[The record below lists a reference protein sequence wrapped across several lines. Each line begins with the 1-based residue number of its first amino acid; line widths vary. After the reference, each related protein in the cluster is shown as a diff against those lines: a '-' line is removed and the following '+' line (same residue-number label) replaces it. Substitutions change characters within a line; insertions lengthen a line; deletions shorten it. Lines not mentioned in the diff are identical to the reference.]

1 MCIRDRS
8 TGKARQVLRR
18 KNKAVVIE
26 RTLPDFPGKVNSFK
40 EDNDVKSGVLFLFG
54 GEEYDPKQQRIV
66 PDLGER
72 FTTADCSVLDNDE
85 IEDFIKKTCKV
96 IKVHNQ
102 NQEIPSM
109 FGISFISYPESIGRP
124 NADFARVHIS
134 SDHSCDVICI
144 ADGIGWGKA
153 SSAAAEAACNS
164 FIKLSQ
170 AWLKT
175 QLYNDIDFK
184 DLISFLFS
192 TPSRISA
199 ELVGD
204 LKGTQEMFDIG
215 TSSIA
220 GGLLFRV
227 NISRTPHSVIRK
239 FLCQRKIRDT
249 KETNKPKRPKQ
260 KKDNESQT
268 QDDGDRKA
276 FKRVDF
282 LQVLPLELLVKIF
295 NSVTDIN
302 TFMGL
307 RLVCKM
313 SMEVLNQI
321 PIPPLVLYT
330 AVCLGGDRIFA
341 VTKEG
346 RAEEITR
353 FRWAGDDSYAGRVGP
368 YTADGDFDER
378 TLEVVW
384 HCFFPGDFLLLL
396 TDGIY
401 NNLWKHVPK
410 SSENTFK
417 RRILRGLQRL
427 IDKLPRPLTPE
438 SIAKS
443 LARHAILNTKLARE
457 QVANGSRAEIECGYL
472 DHSTCLVL
480 QI

>member
-1 MCIRDRS
+1 MKLKTSSKKHVKLLRCITKTRKYHLCLGYHLYRILNRS
-8 TGKARQVLRR
+8 ADLMLTLRGCIYPPTIV
-18 KNKAVVIE
+18 AM
-26 RTLPDFPGKVNSFK
+26 
-40 EDNDVKSGVLFLFG
+40 LFVSLMGLAGYLLFFYLLLYA
-54 GEEYDPKQQRIV
+54 EPTFLLSWSLKLRYLTPAKQ
-66 PDLGER
+66 
-72 FTTADCSVLDNDE
+72 
-85 IEDFIKKTCKV
+85 
-96 IKVHNQ
+96 
-102 NQEIPSM
+102 
-109 FGISFISYPESIGRP
+109 
-124 NADFARVHIS
+124 
-134 SDHSCDVICI
+134 
-144 ADGIGWGKA
+144 GKA